1 MALATA
7 ADVEAALGRD
17 LTDTEDVDFLLE
29 VASDEVVG
37 YLRYLPDPVP
47 GAVVRVVAAMV
58 ATALT
63 RPPPVVDGIAGLT
76 AGPYGVRFT
85 TDGASSGG
93 PRLTVGMKKRLN
105 VYRRLA
111 VVDMSSESYD
121 PDYVAPS
128 FDPEGS

>member
-7 ADVEAALGRD
+7 ADIEAALGRS
-17 LTDTEDVDFLLE
+17 LTESEDVDFLLE

-63 RPPPVVDGIAGLT
+63 KPPPAVDGVAALT
-76 AGPYGVRFT
+76 AGPYAVRFT

-93 PRLTVGMKKRLN
+93 PRLTPGMKKRLN
-105 VYRRLA
+105 LYRRLA
-111 VVDMSSESYD
+111 VVSMSSESYD
-121 PDYVAPS
+121 PEFVAPS
-128 FDPEGS
+128 YETEGS